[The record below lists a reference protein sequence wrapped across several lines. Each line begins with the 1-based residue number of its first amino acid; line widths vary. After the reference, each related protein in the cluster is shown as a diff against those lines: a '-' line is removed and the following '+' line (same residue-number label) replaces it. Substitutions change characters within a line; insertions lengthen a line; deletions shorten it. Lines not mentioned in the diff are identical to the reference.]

1 MNGLGQIGVSI
12 GGRRS
17 RRIGSILASVGLVAG
32 MLAATTGS
40 AAAVTGGAPS
50 LTCSGGNLGTFTPEL
65 IPSGTYRSL
74 TVTGFCEVE
83 PGARIIVTSGVI
95 VAPGAFL
102 VASGALDNGMAYP
115 DCNRT
120 IAVSGGIRVGAFG
133 SLFLGDGP
141 GSGCDPKTQTTV
153 GGGLN
158 AAGPLFLV
166 VHGVTVNGGL
176 SSVGG
181 GDNQPCNFAPGA
193 IPTYST
199 IEDSQING
207 GATVSGYQACFL
219 GFIRNHVNGTV
230 RLTNN
235 SEPTDEIDI
244 GANVVHGNLLC
255 SGNVPLENTGGS
267 PSSPSQVTG
276 HDTCNGT

>member
-1 MNGLGQIGVSI
+1 VGVI
-12 GGRRS
+12 LVGRRS
-17 RRIGSILASVGLVAG
+17 RRTGSILASVGLVAG
-32 MLAATTGS
+32 MLAATSGS
-40 AAAVTGGAPS
+40 AAAASGPASFTCGGGDFS
-50 LTCSGGNLGTFTPEL
+50 TFSPEL

-74 TVTGFCEVE
+74 AVTGFCEVE
-83 PGARIIVTSGVI
+83 PGAKITVTSGLT

-102 VASGALDNGMAYP
+102 VASGILDNGMAHP
-115 DCNRT
+115 DCNRSIT
-120 IAVSGGIRVGAFG
+120 VSGGVRIGAFG

-141 GSGCDPKTQTTV
+141 GSGCAPRTRTIV
-153 GGGLN
+153 NGGLI
-158 AAGPLFLV
+158 AEGPLFLV

-176 SSVGG
+176 SSIGG
-181 GDNQPCNFAPGA
+181 GDDQPCNFEPGA

-199 IEDSQING
+199 IEDSQISG
-207 GATVSGYQACFL
+207 GATVSGYRACFL

-235 SEPTDEIDI
+235 SEPTDEIDV

-255 SGNVPLENTGGS
+255 SGNAPLENTGGS